1 MIVATLTCLLKM
13 SNVMT
18 KASDLPLVFT
28 NKEKDP
34 ARAFSLLKKVIVAS
48 VKALV

>member
-1 MIVATLTCLLKM
+1 
-13 SNVMT
+13 MT

-34 ARAFSLLKKVIVAS
+34 ARAFSWLKKVIIAS